1 MINKFILLLKKK
13 WEFKKIK
20 NAGYLIFGH
29 GNISILSKYI
39 PKNNKEVVTFVV
51 INFYIVYQLLINKE
65 KFSKLNYF
73 KQAIKI
79 VNPSIIIT
87 LIDNDIDF
95 YRLKKYFPDKKF
107 IAIQNGYRTEPKKQ
121 FLIKKNEKL
130 QCDIIFCF
138 GKQNINYYKSF
149 VETKV
154 IVLGSLKNNLIL
166 RKNLKKKNIVTY
178 ISEYRPL
185 SESIKIDFFSF
196 GKTYWGNSLISEKKL
211 VKVIN
216 YLCKKRNIKFYILG
230 RHLDSNKE
238 KELTYFS
245 KIIGKDNFNYIAKKN
260 MLSSYNFLTRSGT
273 IISMA
278 SSLGYEFFSRNNKM
292 IFFSKRYYNIKEIS
306 KYYKFGWP
314 FINKKKGFFYSDD
327 ISNKEILRLAKNV
340 IDCKQSKWLKK
351 KKVYQEN
358 LISYNYRNILLKQEL
373 KINF

>member
-1 MINKFILLLKKK
+1 MINKFIHLLKKK

-73 KQAIKI
+73 KQAIKT

-107 IAIQNGYRTEPKKQ
+107 IAIQNGYRTEPKKK

-166 RKNLKKKNIVTY
+166 RKNLKKKKYSY
-178 ISEYRPL
+178 I
-185 SESIKIDFFSF
+185 
-196 GKTYWGNSLISEKKL
+196 
-211 VKVIN
+211 
-216 YLCKKRNIKFYILG
+216 
-230 RHLDSNKE
+230 
-238 KELTYFS
+238 YFR
-245 KIIGKDNFNYIAKKN
+245 IQ
-260 MLSSYNFLTRSGT
+260 T
-273 IISMA
+273 
-278 SSLGYEFFSRNNKM
+278 
-292 IFFSKRYYNIKEIS
+292 
-306 KYYKFGWP
+306 
-314 FINKKKGFFYSDD
+314 FI
-327 ISNKEILRLAKNV
+327 
-340 IDCKQSKWLKK
+340 
-351 KKVYQEN
+351 
-358 LISYNYRNILLKQEL
+358 
-373 KINF
+373 